1 MMSIADEMFRNVFR
15 TDLFDNEGFTV
26 RLGSVGLHLFSHI
39 KNDYRLIINDYY
51 QTWTEVYFYRTFYFT
66 DLICIR
72 TILSNKLF
80 FDKMDT
86 IQEDQNQFPKVSS
99 EVFY

>member
-39 KNDYRLIINDYY
+39 KNHYRLIINDY
-51 QTWTEVYFYRTFYFT
+51 
-66 DLICIR
+66 
-72 TILSNKLF
+72 
-80 FDKMDT
+80 
-86 IQEDQNQFPKVSS
+86 
-99 EVFY
+99 